1 MNILGLDIS
10 TKVGW
15 AGLDSELDLFE
26 VGVIK
31 GKGDHGM
38 PRICEV
44 WTKLAG
50 VMSEQD
56 PAFAVIEGYA
66 YMAKG
71 NTLTKLV
78 ETGAVIRWNLWS
90 RDWCPY
96 IEVAPTMLKKFVTNK
111 GNANKEEMMVQ
122 AFKRWGV
129 EGTNDEVDALA
140 LAKFGQA
147 LIGHGGKLAAFQE
160 DTITRYKKNH
170 PEVVESLKL

>member
-1 MNILGLDIS
+1 MNIVGLDIS

-15 AGLDSELDLFE
+15 AGLDSELDLFKTGI
-26 VGVIK
+26 VA
-31 GKGDHGM
+31 GKGPHGM
-38 PRICEV
+38 TRISEV
-44 WTKLAG
+44 WVKLEK
-50 VMSEQD
+50 VLCEQD
-56 PAFAVIEGYA
+56 PAFVVIEGYA

-78 ETGAVIRWNLWS
+78 ETGAIIRWHM
-90 RDWCPY
+90 WCPY
-96 IEVAPTMLKKFVTNK
+96 IEVAPTMLKKFTTNK

-147 LIGHGGKLAAFQE
+147 LIGDGGCLATFQK
-160 DTITRYKKNH
+160 DRIARYKKNH
-170 PEVVESLKL
+170 PEVIQSLKL